1 MITQFSQNFIQIYG
15 QSALFGRFVRKFLAI
30 MMRFYGPKVVFDNF
44 VRNRHFSSK
53 IITDKAPIFIDVAV
67 NDSDF
72 DKCSD

>member
-1 MITQFSQNFIQIYG
+1 
-15 QSALFGRFVRKFLAI
+15 